1 MSDEDKS
8 TLEPEMPEPTFRSD
22 MTVDLVKSSASD
34 SDVVWAARVSTEGE
48 KSLDAVTADPERSAG
63 LIRFLM
69 RERHGTPYE
78 QNSMTYFVSAPIFV
92 FREFM
97 RHRIGFCVAG
107 DTKVTLERVTEGSG
121 RVLRHVEISELYRRW
136 HVGVEDTSPPA
147 ARRRPVKVGN
157 IWTASSSVDGQQVY
171 LGTFPSEEEAQDA
184 IDAFRAANP
193 TVRRRLLP
201 ASRDL
206 SVRVL
211 NEDTQF
217 FEQGRAVDVIQS
229 GEKELMTIRAANGS
243 VLRCTEDHAI
253 YTADGWRKAGELE
266 PGEDRIAVASRRS
279 LYAGRQIPPS
289 LRRGIGV
296 WTSMQRQT
304 LIRPIDYC
312 SECAGQFLRGDLV
325 LDHVVPVTEDLRLAL
340 DLTNLQPLCNSCHR
354 VKTDSEQVLARR
366 GMGAGSRFVSFTI
379 DDGRDVEM
387 TYDLSVEG
395 PWHNF
400 VANGVVVHNSY
411 NEESGRYREL
421 QPVFYVPGE
430 DRKLV
435 QQGKPGA
442 YDFVE
447 GTSHQHELV
456 VAETK
461 RAYTEAYEAYKR
473 MLSGGIAREVAR
485 TVLPVGIYSSMYVT
499 CNARSLMAFL
509 SLRTKR
515 EDSKFPSYPQREIE
529 MVAEKMEAEWARLMP
544 ITYEAFNAN
553 GRVSP

>member
-1 MSDEDKS
+1 MEDS
-8 TLEPEMPEPTFRSD
+8 VP
-22 MTVDLVKSSASD
+22 
-34 SDVVWAARVSTEGE
+34 
-48 KSLDAVTADPERSAG
+48 
-63 LIRFLM
+63 
-69 RERHGTPYE
+69 
-78 QNSMTYFVSAPIFV
+78 FV
-92 FREFM
+92 R
-97 RHRIGFCVAG
+97 
-107 DTKVTLERVTEGSG
+107 
-121 RVLRHVEISELYRRW
+121 
-136 HVGVEDTSPPA
+136 
-147 ARRRPVKVGN
+147 RRRPVRVGN
-157 IWTASSSVDGQQVY
+157 IWTAACSFGGRQNH
-171 LGTFPSEEEAQDA
+171 LGSFSTEAEAQAA
-184 IDAFRAANP
+184 IDAFREANP
-193 TVRRRLLP
+193 TIRRRMLP
-201 ASRDL
+201 SSRDL

-211 NEDTQF
+211 NEETQF
-217 FEQGRAVDVIQS
+217 FQQAPALDVIQS

-253 YTADGWRKAGELE
+253 YTEDGWRKAAELE
-266 PGEDRIAVASRRS
+266 PGQDRIAVASKRS
-279 LYAGRQIPPS
+279 LYTGRKIPPS

-312 SECAGQFLRGDLV
+312 SECSGQFLREELV
-325 LDHVVPVTEDLRLAL
+325 LDHIVPVAEDLRRAL
-340 DLTNLQPLCNSCHR
+340 DLANLQPLCISCHR
-354 VKTDSEQVLARR
+354 VKTDSEQKLARR
-366 GMGAGSRFVSFTI
+366 GMGAGSRFVPFTI
-379 DDGRDVEM
+379 DDGRQVEM

-430 DRKLV
+430 DRRLV
-435 QQGKPGA
+435 QQGKAGE
-442 YDFVE
+442 YNFVD
-447 GTSHQHELV
+447 GTPDQHDLV
-456 VAETK
+456 VNETK

-473 MLSGGIAREVAR
+473 MLEGGIAREVAR